1 MLSPI
6 KVEET
11 GERRADAKR
20 KQRCVEKINKKL
32 FHGFGPLV
40 GSAAGGRAGFG

>member
-6 KVEET
+6 KVKET
-11 GERRADAKR
+11 GKRRADAKR
-20 KQRCVEKINKKL
+20 EKRCVEKIDKKL

-40 GSAAGGRAGFG
+40 GSAAG